1 MAGERVHQRR
11 SPQNDDVSVSSRV
24 SRASSVASDALES
37 IYDRID
43 QCKKMLMDPSNNL
56 DEQIATAALLEK
68 LAQAAVAVKELEYIE

>member
-1 MAGERVHQRR
+1 MAGDHRR
-11 SPQNDDVSVSSRV
+11 SRSSQNDDMSVSSRV

-43 QCKKMLMDPSNNL
+43 QCKKKLLDPRSNL

-68 LAQAAVAVKELEYIE
+68 LAQAAVAVKEMEYLE